1 MKFSKYILCT
11 LVFLIAGHSV
21 ALGSVIVT
29 EATGGEA
36 ILASSINREFTP
48 LSNLVI
54 TETDHTQI
62 GMDDTDLVLK
72 LPEGFEF
79 DTSSKVNATVVNVKL
94 DNSGNCTGGAG
105 NHTLRLGTSQSG
117 ALSVN
122 LTPLSNSVSLHIKQA
137 SAGNCKGTLTFS
149 GMKVRPTVTAA
160 LNSFLAYEGTA
171 DILGLEKGVSSL
183 GTLNIIDDIEEDI
196 TAPVITLNGEP
207 VIESEVHTNFID
219 PGAQAIDDIDGE
231 VDVEVEGVVDIHTL
245 GEYTLTYRASDL
257 SLNSA
262 ETTRTVSIVDTTPPT
277 IVLNGNSNMTI
288 KLGNEFVD
296 PGALANDNYDE
307 DIDVASSGEVD
318 TNALGEYIL
327 EYNAIDSNGNE
338 AETVRRTVTVVLALP
353 PTITLIGS
361 STVVI
366 EEGDIYTDSG
376 AKAFNE
382 EGEDISENITV
393 EGLPIPT
400 AIGEYTILYR
410 IIDSN
415 GLEASIERKVEVKE
429 RKVVVEETSKPRSS
443 RGGRNTRDD
452 EDISNFDIPIM
463 PQVLGAETKSC
474 DAEKLGGPDIES
486 LKNNPEEIK
495 KLQQFL
501 NDELVL
507 MLPVNGSWDDL
518 TSTAFEIFEGRYVK
532 DLYTVNPID
541 LINQKICS

>member
-1 MKFSKYILCT
+1 
-11 LVFLIAGHSV
+11 
-21 ALGSVIVT
+21 
-29 EATGGEA
+29 
-36 ILASSINREFTP
+36 
-48 LSNLVI
+48 
-54 TETDHTQI
+54 
-62 GMDDTDLVLK
+62 
-72 LPEGFEF
+72 
-79 DTSSKVNATVVNVKL
+79 
-94 DNSGNCTGGAG
+94 
-105 NHTLRLGTSQSG
+105 
-117 ALSVN
+117 
-122 LTPLSNSVSLHIKQA
+122 
-137 SAGNCKGTLTFS
+137 
-149 GMKVRPTVTAA
+149 
-160 LNSFLAYEGTA
+160 
-171 DILGLEKGVSSL
+171 
-183 GTLNIIDDIEEDI
+183 
-196 TAPVITLNGEP
+196 
-207 VIESEVHTNFID
+207 
-219 PGAQAIDDIDGE
+219 
-231 VDVEVEGVVDIHTL
+231 
-245 GEYTLTYRASDL
+245 
-257 SLNSA
+257 
-262 ETTRTVSIVDTTPPT
+262 
-277 IVLNGNSNMTI
+277 
-288 KLGNEFVD
+288 
-296 PGALANDNYDE
+296 
-307 DIDVASSGEVD
+307 
-318 TNALGEYIL
+318 
-327 EYNAIDSNGNE
+327 
-338 AETVRRTVTVVLALP
+338 
-353 PTITLIGS
+353 IGS